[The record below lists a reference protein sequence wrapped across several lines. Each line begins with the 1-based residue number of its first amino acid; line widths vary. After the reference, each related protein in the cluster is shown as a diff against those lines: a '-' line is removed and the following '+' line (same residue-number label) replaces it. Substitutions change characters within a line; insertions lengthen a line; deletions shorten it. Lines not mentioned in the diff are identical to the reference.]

1 MNRSTFCEHGNNS
14 DTCWI
19 CRDCEEQEL
28 EERSMGHKIVFPY
41 KPESC
46 PGRPYHLTDGSVG
59 CSLCGTLLKPDVVQG
74 INALIADRKPWV
86 ILCLGV
92 RSTFKLIPETVS
104 SQDR

>member
-1 MNRSTFCEHGNNS
+1 MNNVHT
-14 DTCWI
+14 
-19 CRDCEEQEL
+19 
-28 EERSMGHKIVFPY
+28 FPY

-46 PGRPYHLTDGSVG
+46 PGRPYHLIDGSVG

-74 INALIADRKPWV
+74 INVLIADRKPWA

-92 RSTFKLIPETVS
+92 RSTFKITPETVS